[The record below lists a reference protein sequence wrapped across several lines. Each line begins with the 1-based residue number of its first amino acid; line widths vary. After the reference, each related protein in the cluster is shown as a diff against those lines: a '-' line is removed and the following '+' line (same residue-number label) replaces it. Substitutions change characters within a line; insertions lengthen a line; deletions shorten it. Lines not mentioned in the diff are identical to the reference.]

1 VLLPPGESDPVD
13 AREGIPVFEGMDEAA
28 ADFRGNDGEADRAA
42 PAAGGTNGTSH
53 PEDDEDG
60 GNANEARSNMKEEE
74 EDPKRSSSEGAT
86 GPPLSSD
93 APRAPAGAGGAAAP
107 VVVAP
112 APASVPAVVP
122 VVCVSTRRGG
132 TRGSAKAAAASAAG
146 GPLNSSAHDST
157 SSAAAMDA
165 TAHAALV
172 QASAI
177 LAQQGYRAVSALIH
191 ASLAAS
197 GSSTGSGSSTNASG
211 SSAGTATAAAAAA
224 AAASASGAAGAGA
237 GAGAT
242 TSQTGNAVLGD
253 ADALL
258 AALHSGAVESAAHKL
273 VVDTP
278 PWVHWSR
285 SDTAPQ
291 LKIAG
296 GASKT
301 TLLGSY
307 RGYRMGRASAGLSSG
322 NHYYEVVI
330 MPAPTAQEIYAQL
343 PPSARLGPG
352 LEAMLKLQQEQ
363 EQEDREQK
371 EQQKE
376 QQQEQ
381 QQSLGQSNHS
391 ASSTA
396 AAAAAPAASEMTASH
411 HLGKRVRVG
420 GHVRLGWSMRTG
432 ELQAPVG
439 YDKWSYAIRDLG
451 GSLVHKSHRQDSWWS
466 GYDSIEFGPGDVVGC
481 ALCLDTTD
489 DPHIRF
495 FLNGE
500 CLGHFVISK
509 GKRVGGVAFTIE
521 PGCYYPAVSLYMGGG
536 VRANFGPNWIYPPK
550 KLPTGFPKLQPVSA
564 SVPVPQR
571 PHEAV
576 EACSKA
582 LKLLQA
588 LKRPEY
594 ARAVKAA
601 LEAEAKV
608 RCDAYDRYYLSQLE
622 FVHNEREDRGL
633 TTNDLKEKLQ
643 QLQTQQGPNQAH
655 QPQPTPSS
663 VGS

>member
-1 VLLPPGESDPVD
+1 
-13 AREGIPVFEGMDEAA
+13 MDEASA
-28 ADFRGNDGEADRAA
+28 VDFLRGNDGEADRTA
-42 PAAGGTNGTSH
+42 PAAGGTNCGNSH
-53 PEDDEDG
+53 HEDDEDG
-60 GNANEARSNMKEEE
+60 GNAANEARSNMEEE
-74 EDPKRSSSEGAT
+74 EDPKVSSSSEGAT
-86 GPPLSSD
+86 GPLSSD
-93 APRAPAGAGGAAAP
+93 ASQAPDGAGGAAAP

-112 APASVPAVVP
+112 APAPASVPAAVP
-122 VVCVSTRRGG
+122 VVSVSTRRGG
-132 TRGSAKAAAASAAG
+132 TRGSAKAAASAAG
-146 GPLNSSAHDST
+146 TGPSLNSSAHDST
-157 SSAAAMDA
+157 SSAVMDA
-165 TAHAALV
+165 TSHAALV

-177 LAQQGYRAVSALIH
+177 LAQQGYRAVSALIS

-197 GSSTGSGSSTNASG
+197 SGSTGSGSSTNSASG
-211 SSAGTATAAAAAA
+211 SSAGTAATAAA
-224 AAASASGAAGAGA
+224 AAASASGAT

-242 TSQTGNAVLGD
+242 TSPTGHAVLGD

-258 AALHSGAVESAAHKL
+258 AALQSGGAVESSAHKM
-273 VVDTP
+273 VVDMP

-322 NHYYEVVI
+322 NHYYEVVL
-330 MPAPTAQEIYAQL
+330 MPAPTAHEIYAQL

-352 LEAMLKLQQEQ
+352 LEAMLRLQQEQ
-363 EQEDREQK
+363 EDRDQQQQQ
-371 EQQKE
+371 QQKE

-381 QQSLGQSNHS
+381 SMGQSNHS

-396 AAAAAPAASEMTASH
+396 AAAASETTSGH

-439 YDKWSYAIRDLG
+439 YDKWSYAIRDMG
-451 GSLVHKSHRQDSWWS
+451 GSLVHKSHRQDAWWS

-536 VRANFGPNWIYPPK
+536 VRANFGPHWIYPPK
-550 KLPTGFPKLQPVSA
+550 KLPTGFPKLQPVSS

-576 EACSKA
+576 EACGKA

-601 LEAEAKV
+601 IEAEAKV

-633 TTNDLKEKLQ
+633 TTNDLKEKLL
-643 QLQTQQGPNQAH
+643 QLQQDANQAE
-655 QPQPTPSS
+655 QQEPAPP

>member
-1 VLLPPGESDPVD
+1 MDGAAVD
-13 AREGIPVFEGMDEAA
+13 FL
-28 ADFRGNDGEADRAA
+28 RGNDDDEADRT
-42 PAAGGTNGTSH
+42 AGGGGNNGNSH
-53 PEDDEDG
+53 EEDDDDEDE
-60 GNANEARSNMKEEE
+60 GNANEASSMEEEEE
-74 EDPKRSSSEGAT
+74 EDPKRSSSEEGAT
-86 GPPLSSD
+86 GPLSSD
-93 APRAPAGAGGAAAP
+93 ALLAPAGAGGAAP
-107 VVVAP
+107 VVAP
-112 APASVPAVVP
+112 APSVPVPTAVP
-122 VVCVSTRRGG
+122 VVSTRRGG
-132 TRGSAKAAAASAAG
+132 TRGSAKAAAAALAG
-146 GPLNSSAHDST
+146 GPLSSSAHDSSASTTTTTT
-157 SSAAAMDA
+157 SSAVMDA
-165 TAHAALV
+165 TTHAALV

-177 LAQQGYRAVSALIH
+177 LSQQGYRAVSSLIH

-197 GSSTGSGSSTNASG
+197 SSTGSTNASG
-211 SSAGTATAAAAAA
+211 SVAAAAATA
-224 AAASASGAAGAGA
+224 AGAAGAGA
-237 GAGAT
+237 GAGACAT
-242 TSQTGNAVLGD
+242 SSQTGNAMLGD

-258 AALHSGAVESAAHKL
+258 AAIQSGAVESAAHKMAG
-273 VVDTP
+273 DTP

-296 GASKT
+296 GTSKS

-330 MPAPTAQEIYAQL
+330 LPAPTAHEIYAQL

-363 EQEDREQK
+363 EEENREQQ
-371 EQQKE
+371 QQKE
-376 QQQEQ
+376 QQLQEQ
-381 QQSLGQSNHS
+381 QEQSMGQSNHS
-391 ASSTA
+391 ASTS
-396 AAAAAPAASEMTASH
+396 APAAFEMTTAGH

-439 YDKWSYAIRDLG
+439 YDKWSYAIRDMG

-466 GYDSIEFGPGDVVGC
+466 GYDSIEFGPGDVIGC

-550 KLPTGFPKLQPVSA
+550 KLPTGFPKLQPVSS

-576 EACSKA
+576 EACAKA

-601 LEAEAKV
+601 IEAEARV

-633 TTNDLKEKLQ
+633 TTNDLKEKLLQLHQ
-643 QLQTQQGPNQAH
+643 QDTNQAG
-655 QPQPTPSS
+655 QQEPAPP